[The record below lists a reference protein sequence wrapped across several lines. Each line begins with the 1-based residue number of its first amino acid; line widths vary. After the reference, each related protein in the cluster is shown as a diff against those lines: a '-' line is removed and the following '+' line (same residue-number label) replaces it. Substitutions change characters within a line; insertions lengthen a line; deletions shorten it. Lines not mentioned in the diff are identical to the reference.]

1 MYNVAQHIYGKRVEC
16 AQSAS
21 VLITASGNVVVE
33 MCFEKDVYYHD
44 LTKDKKTVMNITKNL
59 EYYT

>member
-1 MYNVAQHIYGKRVEC
+1 
-16 AQSAS
+16 
-21 VLITASGNVVVE
+21 